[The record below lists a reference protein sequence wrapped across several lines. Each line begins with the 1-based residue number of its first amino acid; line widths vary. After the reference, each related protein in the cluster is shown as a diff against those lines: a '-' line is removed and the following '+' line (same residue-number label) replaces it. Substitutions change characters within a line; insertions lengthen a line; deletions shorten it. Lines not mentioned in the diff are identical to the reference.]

1 MIIIGSYLVTSLL
14 RHLVTFQISLR
25 PFIHKMKTIVD
36 FNFKDQKA
44 LVRVDFNVPLDKKTF
59 AVTDDTRIRAAIP
72 TIKKILSDGGS
83 AILMSHL
90 GRPLKKLKED
100 GTVDYEKHSLKHVLK
115 LLSEK
120 LNIEVKFAE
129 DCIGDSATKAAAS
142 LKPGEVLLL
151 ENLRFH
157 KEEEKG
163 NEEFAEKLASLG
175 TCYVNDAFG
184 TAHRAHASTAVIAK
198 FFPGKKYSGYL
209 LRDEVINA
217 ERVLKNAEKP
227 FTAIL
232 GGAKVSDKI
241 LLIESLL
248 SRADNIII
256 GGGMAYTFFKALG
269 GNIGNSLVEDD
280 RLELAKSLMEKA
292 KQQNVKLLLPV
303 DSIVADRFEANA
315 TTAESASNKIPEGWM
330 GLDIGKK
337 AIADFSETILKSKT
351 ILWNGPMGVFEME
364 KFQNGTK
371 SIANAV
377 AEATSRGAFSLVG
390 GGDSVAA
397 VNKFGLAE
405 KVSYVS
411 TGGGAMLEYFEG
423 KVLPGV
429 QALEE

>member
-1 MIIIGSYLVTSLL
+1 
-14 RHLVTFQISLR
+14 
-25 PFIHKMKTIVD
+25 MKTIDD
-36 FNFKDQKA
+36 FNFNNRKV
-44 LVRVDFNVPLDKKTF
+44 LIRVDFNVPLDKKTF

-72 TIKKILSDGGS
+72 TIKKILNDGGS

-100 GTVDYEKHSLKHVLK
+100 GTVDYEKHSLKHVVK
-115 LLSEK
+115 ALSEK
-120 LNIEVKFAE
+120 LGTEVKFAE
-129 DCIGDSATKAAAS
+129 DCIGERATKAAAA
-142 LKPGEVLLL
+142 LKSGEVLLL

-163 NEEFAEKLASLG
+163 NEDFAKELASLG
-175 TCYVNDAFG
+175 NFYVNDAFG

-198 FFPGKKYSGYL
+198 FFPDKKCSGYL
-209 LRDEVINA
+209 LRDEVLNA
-217 ERVLKNAEKP
+217 ERVLKSAEKP

-248 SRADNIII
+248 DRANNIII
-256 GGGMAYTFFKALG
+256 AGGMAYTFFKAQG
-269 GNIGNSLVEDD
+269 GTIGNSLVEDD
-280 RLELAKSLMEKA
+280 RLDLAKSLMEKA
-292 KQQNVKLLLPV
+292 KQKNVKLLLPS

-315 TTAESASNKIPEGWM
+315 TTAESASNNIPEGWM

-337 AIADFSETILKSKT
+337 AISEFSDVINKSKT

-371 SIANAV
+371 AIAIAV
-377 AEATSRGAFSLVG
+377 ADATSHGAFSLIG

-397 VNKFGLAE
+397 VNKFGLAD

-411 TGGGAMLEYFEG
+411 TGGGAMLEFFEG
-423 KVLPGV
+423 KILPGV
-429 QALEE
+429 QALE